1 MLIFDLFKMALRSLI
16 ANKLRTFLTTLGIII
31 GVASV
36 ISMIAIGEGAK
47 QQTLSTISKFGT
59 NIISIRPGLKKS
71 RHVSGAMVVT
81 LTLEDA
87 RAIESG
93 IPLITGVAA
102 QVYKSAQLKYTSNN
116 SSTTVRGTG
125 KDYDWLANFTIDR
138 GRYFN
143 ADEIRTSRQVAVLG
157 ATVVKNLFEETGDS
171 PVGKT
176 MKVDGKNYLIIGSME
191 AKGALSWY
199 DPDDQIFIPV
209 TTAQKRLFG
218 MDHIQSI
225 DVQAASIEDLEVVKE
240 DIGRLL
246 RLRHNIRE
254 GQEDDFHVRNSAE
267 WLKGWGD
274 AAKTFT
280 YLLGGVAAISLMV
293 GGIGIMNIMLVS
305 VTERT
310 REIGIR
316 KAIGA
321 KKKEI
326 LEQFL
331 IESVLMSFLG
341 GGIGILLGL
350 VISKF
355 VSKMGGWDTV
365 VSLESILLAFGFSVG
380 IGIFFG
386 FYPANKAAKMN
397 PIEALRYE

>member
-1 MLIFDLFKMALRSLI
+1 MLILDLFKMAIRSLI
-16 ANKLRTFLTTLGIII
+16 SHKLRTFLTALGIII

-36 ISMIAIGEGAK
+36 ISMISIGEGAR

-59 NIISIRPGLKKS
+59 NIITIKPGNKKS
-71 RHVSGAMVVT
+71 RHVSTGKVDT
-81 LTLEDA
+81 LMLKDA
-87 RAIESG
+87 TFIEQNV
-93 IPLITGVAA
+93 PLITGVAA
-102 QVYKSAQLKYTSNN
+102 QVYRSAQLKFRNKNTN
-116 SSTTVRGTG
+116 TTVRGTG
-125 KDYDWLANFTIDR
+125 KNYRRLANFEMQK

-143 ADEIRTSRQVAVLG
+143 QQEINVAKRVCILG
-157 ATVVKNLFEETGDS
+157 ATVVKNLFAEANPLGETI
-171 PVGKT
+171 
-176 MKVDGKNYLIIGSME
+176 KVDGKNFMVIGITE
-191 AKGALSWY
+191 PKGALSWF

-209 TTAQKRLFG
+209 TTAQKRVFG
-218 MDHIQSI
+218 MNHIQSI
-225 DVQAASIEDLEVVKE
+225 DVQASKIEDLEVIKE
-240 DIGRLL
+240 DITQVL
-246 RLRHNIRE
+246 RIRHNIAE
-254 GQEDDFHVRNSAE
+254 GKENDFYVQNSSQ
-267 WLKGWGD
+267 WLNSWGD

-280 YLLGGVAAISLMV
+280 YLLGGIAAISLMV

-331 IESVLMSFLG
+331 IESVLISFLG
-341 GGIGILLGL
+341 GGAGVLLGMG
-350 VISKF
+350 ISEI
-355 VSKMGGWDTV
+355 VSNIGEWETI
-365 VSLESILLAFGFSVG
+365 VSTQSILLAFGFSVG

-386 FYPANKAAKMN
+386 FYPANKAANMN

>member
-1 MLIFDLFKMALRSLI
+1 MLILDLFKMAIRSLI
-16 ANKLRTFLTTLGIII
+16 SHKLRTFLTALGIII

-36 ISMIAIGEGAK
+36 ISMISIGEGAR

-59 NIISIRPGLKKS
+59 NIITIKPGNKKS
-71 RHVSGAMVVT
+71 RHVSTGKVDT
-81 LTLEDA
+81 LMLKDA
-87 RAIESG
+87 TFIEQNV
-93 IPLITGVAA
+93 PLITGVAA
-102 QVYKSAQLKYTSNN
+102 QVYRSAQLKFRNKNTN
-116 SSTTVRGTG
+116 TTVRGTG
-125 KDYDWLANFTIDR
+125 KHYRRLANFEMQK

-143 ADEIRTSRQVAVLG
+143 QQEINVAKRVCVLG
-157 ATVVKNLFEETGDS
+157 ATVVKNLFAEANPLGETI
-171 PVGKT
+171 
-176 MKVDGKNYLIIGSME
+176 KVDGKNFMVIGMTE
-191 AKGALSWY
+191 PKGALSWF

-209 TTAQKRLFG
+209 STAQKRVFG
-218 MDHIQSI
+218 MNHIQSI
-225 DVQAASIEDLEVVKE
+225 DVQASKIEDLEVIKE
-240 DIGRLL
+240 DITQLL
-246 RLRHNIRE
+246 RIRHNIANGKE
-254 GQEDDFHVRNSAE
+254 NDFYVQNSSQ
-267 WLKGWGD
+267 WLNSWGD

-280 YLLGGVAAISLMV
+280 YLLGGIAAISLMV

-331 IESVLMSFLG
+331 IESVLISFLG
-341 GGIGILLGL
+341 GGAGVLLGIGISE
-350 VISKF
+350 I
-355 VSKMGGWDTV
+355 VSNIGEWETI
-365 VSLESILLAFGFSVG
+365 VSTQSILLAFGFSVG

-386 FYPANKAAKMN
+386 FYPANKAANMN

>member
-1 MLIFDLFKMALRSLI
+1 MLIWDLFKMALRSLI

-59 NIISIRPGLKKS
+59 NIITVKPGRKKT
-71 RHVSGAMVVT
+71 RHVSSDKVVT
-81 LTLEDA
+81 LTFDDA
-87 RAIESG
+87 KAIETSV
-93 IPLITGVAA
+93 PLITGVAA
-102 QVYKSAQLKYTSNN
+102 QVYRPAQLKFANKNTN
-116 SSTTVRGTG
+116 TTVRGTG
-125 KDYDWLANFTIDR
+125 KDYGRLANFTIDL

-157 ATVVKNLFEETGDS
+157 ATVVKNLFENEE
-171 PVGKT
+171 PIGKT
-176 MKVDGKNYLIIGSME
+176 LKVDGKNYLIIGIME

-209 TTAQKRLFG
+209 STAQKRLFG
-218 MDHIQSI
+218 MDYVQSI
-225 DVQAASIEDLEVVKE
+225 DVQAANIEDLEAIKE
-240 DIGRLL
+240 DIDQLL

-254 GQEDDFHVRNSAE
+254 DQESDFHVQNSSQ
-267 WLKGWGD
+267 WLSSWGD

-280 YLLGGVAAISLMV
+280 YLLGGIAAISLMV

-321 KKKEI
+321 KKREI
-326 LEQFL
+326 MEQFL

-350 VISKF
+350 MISKF
-355 VSKMGGWDTV
+355 VSQMGGWETV
-365 VSLESILLAFGFSVG
+365 VSPESILLSFGFSVG

-386 FYPANKAAKMN
+386 YYPANKAANLN